1 MQALILAAGMGKRLK
16 DLTKENTKCMIEVN
30 GETLIERMLRQLD
43 ALSLQRIVIVI
54 GYEGEKLKAFCETL
68 SVHTPL
74 VFVENTAY
82 ETTNNIFSLYLAK
95 EYLCEDDTLLLES
108 DLIFEDGVLEDLL
121 ADERETLA
129 LVDRYESW
137 MDGTCVKLTK
147 DDRIEAFIPGNR
159 FRFEEMGE
167 YYKTVNI
174 YKFSRHFSETHYVPF
189 LDAYSK
195 ALGNTAYYEQVL
207 RVITMLDDPEILAK
221 RLSGELWYEI
231 DDAQDLDI
239 ASSMFKEDE
248 KAKVKGIAGRY
259 GGFWR
264 YPGVLDFCY
273 LVNPFY
279 PPRRLTDEIKA
290 NFEKLAAVYPS
301 GQRVQSLL
309 AAKDFDLFPEQVV
322 VGNGASELIA
332 GLLRNEKG
340 RIGLIRPSFE
350 EYLHRCEEETV
361 VFEAK
366 APGFRY
372 SAKDLTGFFEDKEIR
387 TLVLVN
393 PDNPSGNYLSK
404 AETEELLS
412 WTEKEKIRL
421 ILDESFTDFSEEGTT
436 FLDKHFLEK
445 HPTMIVVKSIS
456 KSYGIP
462 GLRLGILASGDRER
476 IAALK
481 QEIPIWNINSFAE
494 FYLQIMEKYAEDYQ
508 RGLFLLRAERKR
520 FAKALSEVDGITVY
534 PSEANYLMIE
544 LTNGAKA
551 AELTARLFSE
561 DKLLVKD
568 LREKTGGEFLRLAI
582 RTPEEN
588 DSLVNAL
595 RKAL

>member
-1 MQALILAAGMGKRLK
+1 
-16 DLTKENTKCMIEVN
+16 
-30 GETLIERMLRQLD
+30 
-43 ALSLQRIVIVI
+43 
-54 GYEGEKLKAFCETL
+54 
-68 SVHTPL
+68 
-74 VFVENTAY
+74 
-82 ETTNNIFSLYLAK
+82 
-95 EYLCEDDTLLLES
+95 
-108 DLIFEDGVLEDLL
+108 
-121 ADERETLA
+121 
-129 LVDRYESW
+129 
-137 MDGTCVKLTK
+137 
-147 DDRIEAFIPGNR
+147 
-159 FRFEEMGE
+159 
-167 YYKTVNI
+167 
-174 YKFSRHFSETHYVPF
+174 
-189 LDAYSK
+189 
-195 ALGNTAYYEQVL
+195 
-207 RVITMLDDPEILAK
+207 
-221 RLSGELWYEI
+221 
-231 DDAQDLDI
+231 
-239 ASSMFKEDE
+239 
-248 KAKVKGIAGRY
+248 
-259 GGFWR
+259 
-264 YPGVLDFCY
+264 
-273 LVNPFY
+273 VNPFY

-290 NFEKLAAVYPS
+290 NFEKLSAAYPS

-350 EYLHRCEEETV
+350 EYLHRCMEETV

-366 APGFRY
+366 TPGFRY

-404 AETEELLS
+404 METEELLL

-508 RGLFLLRAERKR
+508 RGLSLLRAERKR
-520 FAKALSEVDGITVY
+520 FAKALAEVDGITVY

-568 LREKTGGEFLRLAI
+568 LSEKTGGEYLRLAI

-588 DSLVNAL
+588 DLLVNAL
-595 RKAL
+595 RKVL